1 MALRRHDAPAPPSTL
16 PPAIDIAG
24 FSFAYPEL
32 SPVLEGLSWQV
43 PQGAFCLLVG
53 MTGSG
58 KTTLLRCL
66 KPEIAPAGERAGEVR
81 VFGRPLGEWGLAE
94 SAAGIGYVSQ
104 DPDNQIVCDSVWHE
118 LAFGLE
124 NLGTPPA
131 VMRRRVAEVA
141 QFLGIEPW
149 MHRRTE
155 GLSSG
160 QKQLVNLASVM
171 SMRPRL
177 LLLDEPTAQLDPV
190 AEGNFL
196 HMLFRLNREVGVTV
210 VVATHAP
217 ECMAAYATSC
227 VELAGGAVCELG
239 LAAFAADD
247 GRGSDEVLASL
258 GRGRLGPDAGSA
270 GACADLQ
277 GERGRHADHGA
288 ADRGS
293 ADPVSAADPADP
305 ILRLRDVYVRY
316 CRGEAWVLRGCDLDV
331 APATVHALVGGNG
344 SGKTT
349 LLRVAAEVLKA
360 ERGKVRNQ
368 LAGDQVLLPQDP
380 KALFVRDTVQEELL
394 EWGGACGY
402 ASDEVGRM
410 ARRFG
415 LHTLLE
421 QHPHDLS
428 GGEQQ
433 KLAMA
438 KLLLAGPSLLLLDE
452 PTKGLDAA
460 ARCDLARELCA
471 LTASGATVIMV
482 THDLAFAAVVA
493 DAISLLFDGQI
504 ICTESVNDFFADNF
518 FYRLREDAFTRAI
531 ATRGEWDGGRSPR
544 PIPGRAGNREGRL
557 ASADRGEGSDA
568 RSRDKECS

>member
-1 MALRRHDAPAPPSTL
+1 MELRRHDASEPSPAHPL
-16 PPAIDIAG
+16 AIDIAG
-24 FSFAYPEL
+24 FSFAYPE
-32 SPVLEGLSWQV
+32 SPCVLEGLSWQV
-43 PQGAFCLLVG
+43 PRGAFCLLVG
-53 MTGSG
+53 ATGSG

-66 KPEIAPAGERAGEVR
+66 KPEIAPVGERAGEVR
-81 VFGRPLGEWGLAE
+81 VFGRTLGGWGVAE

-124 NLGTPPA
+124 NLGIPPA

-210 VVATHAP
+210 IVATHAP
-217 ECMAAYATSC
+217 ERMVAYADSC
-227 VELAGGAVCELG
+227 VELAGRRVHELDGAVFSTG
-239 LAAFAADD
+239 D
-247 GRGSDEVLASL
+247 GRGPDEVLVSL
-258 GRGRLGPDAGSA
+258 GRGRLERESDPAGP
-270 GACADLQ
+270 
-277 GERGRHADHGA
+277 
-288 ADRGS
+288 
-293 ADPVSAADPADP
+293 ADPV
-305 ILRLRDVYVRY
+305 LRLRDTYVRY
-316 CRGEAWVLRGCDLDV
+316 GRGEPWVLRGCDLDV

-349 LLRVAAEVLKA
+349 LLRVAAGVLKA
-360 ERGKVRNQ
+360 EHGKARNQ
-368 LAGDQVLLPQDP
+368 LADDQVLLPQDP
-380 KALFVRDTVQEELL
+380 KALFVRDTVREELL
-394 EWGGACGY
+394 EWGDACGY
-402 ASDEVGRM
+402 TSGEASRM
-410 ARRFG
+410 AERFG
-415 LHTLLE
+415 LQMLLE

-438 KLLLAGPSLLLLDE
+438 KLLLADPSLLLLDE

-460 ARCDLARELCA
+460 ARCDLACELRG
-471 LTASGATVIMV
+471 LTASGVTVIMV

-531 ATRGEWDGGRSPR
+531 AARGGVVQGPDPCTTHVPPCGLASVDGGKGPDGQPFDGERS
-544 PIPGRAGNREGRL
+544 
-557 ASADRGEGSDA
+557 
-568 RSRDKECS
+568 